1 MPLGRWAHRHAR
13 WLFPAPAMLLVAAIV
28 AYPIAYTAWMSA
40 QEWAVSS
47 LTPPRF
53 VGGANYAKLLGDDS
67 RFREA
72 VARTIEFTAV
82 AVAAETVLG
91 LAMALLFNR
100 EFWGRGLLRTLA
112 ILPMVATPTAIGL
125 VFAMMYHPT
134 LGVANY
140 LVSLTGLA
148 PFRWTYSSQTAL
160 YALAAVDVWQWTPL
174 IMLIALAGL
183 ASLPREP
190 YEAAHLD
197 GATAL
202 QAFWHITLP
211 LLRPT
216 LVVAVLFRSIDA
228 LKTFDIIFVM
238 TQGGPA
244 NASETINLLLFNQ
257 AFSYFNMGYASSMAV
272 ALFAVVMGA
281 ALVLVKLRRTA
292 W

>member
-1 MPLGRWAHRHAR
+1 V
-13 WLFPAPAMLLVAAIV
+13 LLVAVIIV
-28 AYPIAYTAWMSA
+28 YPIVYTGWMSLH
-40 QEWAVSS
+40 EWSASS
-47 LTPPRF
+47 LTRPRF
-53 VGGANYAKLLGDDS
+53 IGLANYGKILLSDA

-72 VARTIEFTAV
+72 VARTIWFTVV
-82 AVAAETVLG
+82 AVAAETLLG
-91 LAMALLFNR
+91 VAMALLFNR

-112 ILPMVATPTAIGL
+112 ILPMVATPTAIAL
-125 VFAMMYHPT
+125 VFVMMYHPT

-140 LVSLTGLA
+140 LVSLVGLS

-160 YALAAVDVWQWTPL
+160 YALALVDVWQWTPL

-197 GATAL
+197 GASPR

-216 LVVAVLFRSIDA
+216 LMVAILFRAIDA

-244 NASETINLLLFNQ
+244 NATETINLLLFNQ

-272 ALFAVVMGA
+272 ALFALVMGA
-281 ALVLVKLRRTA
+281 SLILIKVRRSTT